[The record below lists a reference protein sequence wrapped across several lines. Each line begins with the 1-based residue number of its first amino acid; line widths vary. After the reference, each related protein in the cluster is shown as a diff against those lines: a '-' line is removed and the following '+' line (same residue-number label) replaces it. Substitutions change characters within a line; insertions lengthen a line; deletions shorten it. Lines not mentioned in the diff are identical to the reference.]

1 MSDNFANVSAC
12 SVSGICFLVPLR
24 PAAVPFGWTSCPQ
37 RAFAHLLPYYETVR
51 LPHRL
56 AASSPLQLVS
66 GFSRAM
72 RLSQVPT
79 HAVRL
84 PATDLDPGT
93 ARQTHL
99 RVRHATGFQ
108 EMKPLAL
115 CDVDYFGAQYL
126 HLRCGRHP
134 PSLWLR
140 VARCLPTRIVQFR
153 PGG

>member
-24 PAAVPFGWTSCPQ
+24 PAAVPFGWTPCPQ
-37 RAFAHLLPYYETVR
+37 RALTRLLPYYGAVR
-51 LPHRL
+51 LPHRHTAFSL
-56 AASSPLQLVS
+56 LQLVS
-66 GFSRAM
+66 SFSRAA

-79 HAVRL
+79 HTVRL

-93 ARQTHL
+93 TRQTHL

-115 CDVDYFGAQYL
+115 CDVEYFGAQYL
-126 HLRCGRHP
+126 HLRCGRHS

-140 VARCLPTRIVQFR
+140 VARCLPTRIVLFR